1 MQTYCN
7 TMEVTT
13 NNIFSGFDIY
23 NIKGNLY
30 LLTYLQTQVS
40 IYSDPLDLHAR
51 CNIFISTC
59 NIFMTTCLNYIF
71 MSICNIFT
79 CMLRSLLIKLIFKI
93 YECQYRLDKYVD
105 LQLHYVSMQ
114 LTRFFIVINHN
125 IIMVHLAYKMSDTSW
140 S

>member
-1 MQTYCN
+1 MQH
-7 TMEVTT
+7 
-13 NNIFSGFDIY
+13 IY
-23 NIKGNLY
+23 IKMQHIHDNM
-30 LLTYLQTQVS
+30 
-40 IYSDPLDLHAR
+40 
-51 CNIFISTC
+51 F
-59 NIFMTTCLNYIF
+59 NYIF

-105 LQLHYVSMQ
+105 LQRHYVSMQ